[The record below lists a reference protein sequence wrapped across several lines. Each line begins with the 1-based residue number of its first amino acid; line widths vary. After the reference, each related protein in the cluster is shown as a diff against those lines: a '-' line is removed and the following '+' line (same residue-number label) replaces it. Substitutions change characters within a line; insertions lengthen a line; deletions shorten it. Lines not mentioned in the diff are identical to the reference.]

1 MQTAIIII
9 MLLVFAAAGIT
20 LAVVYAKYL
29 KPSKNGMSAA
39 VEVSAL
45 PETGQENIGVTDTK
59 SYLTYKELCPYAIN
73 LGLFQYRAIVE
84 CSSISYVLRTPQE
97 RDMIEYG
104 FQGFLNSLTYP
115 VVFYVQTRT
124 IDNSKAINRMAE
136 KGEYA
141 VKEHPFLEGYVNEYI
156 ANMEHLAEMSGV
168 PKCKKKYLIIPYDL
182 ESDLSTLSDEEKE
195 QFCQEELAN
204 RVSFCCQ
211 NLQSIG
217 IKARV
222 LKADEIAATLY
233 SSFNRNEY
241 FLVADI
247 IKGALNRLSVN
258 GNNIVADLDVPSQ
271 IASILFQTRNSIEQ
285 SLYGLDE
292 DDRET
297 LTLYRGVLSALDT
310 ITREIN
316 AGHDYG
322 KNIVEYIT
330 SLGVQMENE
339 RRGVN

>member
-1 MQTAIIII
+1 MQTAIIIT

-29 KPSKNGMSAA
+29 KPTKNGMSATIDTSFA
-39 VEVSAL
+39 PTQEQVS
-45 PETGQENIGVTDTK
+45 VTDTK
-59 SYLTYKELCPYAIN
+59 SYLTYKELCPYSIN
-73 LGLFQYRAIVE
+73 LGLFQYRAIIE

-124 IDNSKAINRMAE
+124 IDNSRAISRMAE
-136 KGEYA
+136 KGKNA
-141 VKEHPFLEGYVNEYI
+141 VKEHPFLRDYVDNYI
-156 ANMEHLAEMSGV
+156 ANMEHLAELSGV

-182 ESDLSTLSDEEKE
+182 ESDLSSLSDEEKE

-217 IKARV
+217 ITAKV
-222 LKADEIAATLY
+222 LRADEIAATLY
-233 SSFNRNEY
+233 ASFNRNEY

-247 IKGALNRLSVN
+247 IKGALNRLFVN
-258 GNNIVADLDVPSQ
+258 GDNMTDDLDIPSQ

-285 SLYGLDE
+285 SLYGLD
-292 DDRET
+292 DNDTET
-297 LTLYRGVLSALDT
+297 LALYRGVCSALDT

-316 AGHDYG
+316 AGHNYG
-322 KNIVEYIT
+322 KDIVEYIT
-330 SLGVQMENE
+330 NLGVQLENE
-339 RRGVN
+339 RRGVK